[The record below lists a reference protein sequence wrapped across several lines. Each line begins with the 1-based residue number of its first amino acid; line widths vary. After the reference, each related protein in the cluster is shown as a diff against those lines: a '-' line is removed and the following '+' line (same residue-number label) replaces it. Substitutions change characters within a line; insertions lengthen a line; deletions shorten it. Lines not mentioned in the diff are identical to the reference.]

1 MAKGKQNAMVCRSHI
16 ILYYGNRE
24 TIRYGKAARQ
34 STCRYKPFFFSQN
47 FEVFITESHE
57 GLFFWERVMVLAGK
71 KTKDLSRKMPVDGMW
86 QAKVHQIHHL
96 YRSILAGVKKTY
108 LRNQ

>member
-16 ILYYGNRE
+16 ILYYGNKE

-47 FEVFITESHE
+47 FEVKSLSLSPIKGF
-57 GLFFWERVMVLAGK
+57 LGK
-71 KTKDLSRKMPVDGMW
+71 SDGSGWKKKKKLSRKMPVDGML
-86 QAKVHQIHHL
+86 QAKVHQLHHV
-96 YRSILAGVKKTY
+96 Y
-108 LRNQ
+108 